1 MTIISDF
8 HNHVVRS
15 SALEM
20 VQAAQTKGLQVLGL
34 TEHVFQMEEA
44 RSPLAH
50 MALEGPMHTFAT
62 YIEQVHKAAHD
73 SGLDVRLG
81 LEVDFIP
88 GKNEQIQAAL
98 QAYPWD
104 FLIGSIH
111 QVDDIQ
117 FEAGVYRNR
126 EEGEA
131 CWLRYFALLRE
142 TVASGYFSLVSHP
155 VRMRVKNPYLPP
167 NFNAELEQLA
177 AEATRCNVALE
188 LNGYDIL
195 RYPELVTQLALACAR
210 KQTPISVGS
219 DAHIPRQVAQA
230 HKQTE
235 EIMRSAGITQVRIWR
250 QRVAESYSIA

>member
-1 MTIISDF
+1 MTIVSDF

-20 VQAAQTKGLQVLGL
+20 AQAAQAKGLQVLGL

-44 RSPLAH
+44 RPLLDH
-50 MALEGPMHTFAT
+50 MPVEGPMHTFAA
-62 YIEQVHKAAHD
+62 YIEQVQKAAQD

-88 GKNEQIQAAL
+88 GKNEQIQAFL

-111 QVDDIQ
+111 QVDDIV
-117 FEAGVYRNR
+117 FEHSVYRDR

-155 VRMRVKNPYLPP
+155 VRMRTKNPYLPP
-167 NFNAELEQLA
+167 NFSEELEHLA
-177 AEATRCNVALE
+177 AEATRCDVALE
-188 LNGYDIL
+188 LNGYDVL
-195 RYPELVTQLALACAR
+195 RSPELVTQLALACAR
-210 KQTPISVGS
+210 MQTPVSVGS

-235 EIMRSAGITQVRIWR
+235 EIMRNAGITQVRIWR
-250 QRVAESYSIA
+250 QRVAETYSIV